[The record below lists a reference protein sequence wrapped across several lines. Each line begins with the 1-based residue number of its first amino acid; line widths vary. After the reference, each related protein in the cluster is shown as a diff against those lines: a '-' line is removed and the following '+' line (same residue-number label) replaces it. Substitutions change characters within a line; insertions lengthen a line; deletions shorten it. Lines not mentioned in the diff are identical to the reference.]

1 MEGKFLSEAGK
12 REQQQEA
19 QTTEFDKRF
28 KLVRAIACL
37 IGWDSMLIYMIM
49 AGKIDT
55 LFGVLFVAVFSVI
68 FGRMTK

>member
-12 REQQQEA
+12 KAQQQEA
-19 QTTEFDKRF
+19 QDTELDKRF
-28 KLVRAIACL
+28 KLVRAITCL
-37 IGWDSMLIYMIM
+37 IVWDAMLIYMIM

>member
-12 REQQQEA
+12 RAQQQEA
-19 QTTEFDKRF
+19 QDTEFDKRF
-28 KLVRAIACL
+28 RLVRAVACL

-55 LFGVLFVAVFSVI
+55 LFGVLFVAVFSVV

>member
-12 REQQQEA
+12 KAQQQEA

>member
-12 REQQQEA
+12 RAQQQEA
-19 QTTEFDKRF
+19 QDTELDKRF
-28 KLVRAIACL
+28 KLIRAITCL

>member
-12 REQQQEA
+12 KAQQQEA
-19 QTTEFDKRF
+19 QDTELDKRF
-28 KLVRAIACL
+28 KLIRAIACL

>member
-12 REQQQEA
+12 KAQQQEA
-19 QTTEFDKRF
+19 QDTELDKRF
-28 KLVRAIACL
+28 KLIRAITCL

>member
-12 REQQQEA
+12 KAQQQEA

-28 KLVRAIACL
+28 KLIRAITCL

>member
-12 REQQQEA
+12 RAQQQEA
-19 QTTEFDKRF
+19 QTTELDKRF
-28 KLVRAIACL
+28 KLVRSIVCL
-37 IGWDSMLIYMIM
+37 IGWDAILIYMIM